1 MNEQPIRPPVNNGSP
16 RPPRPQQRPPRRPGS
31 QQQQAN
37 RPVGQKKASQSLP
50 QGAKPKGE
58 LDDGKTRILP
68 VLKSAKD
75 SFMEKLKT
83 QTTRWRSNFDT
94 PQDQPQQKPRPKDQP
109 TTRLM
114 PRDERQG
121 LKRKPPQARPQ
132 LDDRTRRLSQA
143 GVKAAKEQDSQ
154 LKDWERDRAN
164 GARVYQLLGYTTAA
178 RVDRKYQLEKRQR
191 GLRRVL
197 TFVLALVI
205 LLILFSLY
213 NPIKNWDEFKRV
225 LGIESIMNET
235 EITEPVETAEPLE
248 SAETTETSQ
257 IE

>member
-1 MNEQPIRPPVNNGSP
+1 MNELPERPQANGP
-16 RPPRPQQRPPRRPGS
+16 KRPPRPLQRPPRRPGS
-31 QQQQAN
+31 QQKNSQ
-37 RPVGQKKASQSLP
+37 RSMGQKQAPKSLP
-50 QGAKPKGE
+50 RGSEPKGD

-68 VLKSAKD
+68 SLKSAKD
-75 SFMEKLKT
+75 SFMERLKT
-83 QTTRWRSNFDT
+83 QTTRWRANLNQQNKPPQAR
-94 PQDQPQQKPRPKDQP
+94 PQDHP

-114 PRDERQG
+114 PREERPG
-121 LKRKPPQARPQ
+121 VKRRPPQQRPK

-191 GLRRVL
+191 GLRKVL

-225 LGIESIMNET
+225 LGIESIMDET
-235 EITEPVETAEPLE
+235 EIAENE
-248 SAETTETSQ
+248 
-257 IE
+257 

>member
-1 MNEQPIRPPVNNGSP
+1 MNELPERPQSNGPKRSP
-16 RPPRPQQRPPRRPGS
+16 RPPQRPPRRPGS
-31 QQQQAN
+31 QQKVPN
-37 RPVGQKKASQSLP
+37 RPMGQKQAPRSLP
-50 QGAKPKGE
+50 RGQKPKGD

-68 VLKSAKD
+68 SLKSAKD

-83 QTTRWRSNFDT
+83 QTVRWQANPEQTPKRPPQKNKP
-94 PQDQPQQKPRPKDQP
+94 PQDNP

-114 PRDERQG
+114 PRDKRQMQN
-121 LKRKPPQARPQ
+121 RRPPQQRQQ

-143 GVKAAKEQDSQ
+143 GVQAAKEQDSE

-191 GLRRVL
+191 GLRKVL

-205 LLILFSLY
+205 LLILFSIY

-225 LGIESIMNET
+225 LGIESIMDET
-235 EITEPVETAEPLE
+235 TIVQETEPLE
-248 SAETTETSQ
+248 STETTETTESQ
-257 IE
+257 